1 MTFYIYYSI
10 QVFKHTSYMQIH
22 THTHTITHANRQS
35 IVNIM
40 TKLLYWNCFAT
51 IIIIGT
57 SLQCSYA
64 NNQQIGESLE
74 IYLKHQLLNGELKDI
89 LFSENHIYVNNNN
102 NNNDKNNNENNKH
115 DILSSSSSSASSA
128 LSVSQQHA
136 KIVRVVNKY
145 MEHHLVKKPAITRG
159 TTSVFRASPPSL
171 LELET
176 FSREKFR
183 VGTNTNGIV
192 KGIKAICQRRL
203 NYYLSNCAIG
213 PPLRKVNDPRL
224 AGPGA

>member
-1 MTFYIYYSI
+1 
-10 QVFKHTSYMQIH
+10 
-22 THTHTITHANRQS
+22 
-35 IVNIM
+35 M
-40 TKLLYWNCFAT
+40 TKLRYWNCFAT

-128 LSVSQQHA
+128 LSLSQQHA